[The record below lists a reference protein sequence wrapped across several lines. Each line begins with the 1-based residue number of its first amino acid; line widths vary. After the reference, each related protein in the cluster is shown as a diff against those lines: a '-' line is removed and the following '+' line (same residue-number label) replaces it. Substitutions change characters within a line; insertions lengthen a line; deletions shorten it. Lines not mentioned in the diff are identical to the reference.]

1 MKWEISEVPVIFGR
15 DVKLTCKISDTKHKT
30 SHSRRRMWFGGPDY
44 KTLSLDG
51 KSPNISK
58 YVTLNEK
65 HSFSLIIKSLSPEDV
80 NYYYRCSYGFYEYRK
95 KLEINSDFES
105 KYNNLIFKNLCI
117 VDFLSSLWFR

>member
-30 SHSRRRMWFGGPDY
+30 GHSRKRMWFGGPDY

-58 YVTLNEK
+58 YVTLNEE

-95 KLEINSDFES
+95 KLEINRDFES
-105 KYNNLIFKNLCI
+105 KYNNLISKNLCI
-117 VDFLSSLWFR
+117 VGFLSGLWFR